1 MKTTINL
8 LAIIVAFNFATAQD
22 IQYVNAENG
31 LAVRENPNRGST
43 RLGLLDYGT
52 VLEIIEH
59 TNLQLDVMDN
69 GKKLT
74 GEWVKVR
81 SIDAYDTFE
90 GYVFNGFLTEEQLE
104 KRFKTKYDEFT
115 INIEGISEKELI
127 KDKINPQFNGVLFY
141 TFKEG
146 ETLEG
151 KTIRVKHHQ
160 DFRSIE
166 VFQKHENSL
175 VINDDKSHCDMINW
189 QHYYSSWKPLR
200 TITSNHQFKGLP
212 ISEKEATRFIEVDLD
227 EFKAVVADDCGASWG
242 EAIKDIASISNDPVS
257 VQVTKQYLR
266 VVMTDIDGNKIE
278 KIIIFEVPINN
289 SKLQGSYAKL

>member
-1 MKTTINL
+1 MYYK
-8 LAIIVAFNFATAQD
+8 AFILMCLFMGYAQAQD

-31 LAVRENPNRGST
+31 LAIRENPNRGST

-59 TNLQLDVMDN
+59 TNLELDVMDN
-69 GKKLT
+69 GQKLS

-90 GYVFNGFLTEEQLE
+90 GYVFNGFLTEETLE
-104 KRFKTKYDEFT
+104 KRFKATYDEFT
-115 INIEGISEKELI
+115 VHIEGVTEKI
-127 KDKINPQFNGVLFY
+127 AKTDKINPEFDGVIFY

-146 ETLEG
+146 ESLNG
-151 KTIRVKHHQ
+151 KTVRIKHHK
-160 DFRSIE
+160 DFRSIQ

-200 TITSNHQFKGLP
+200 TISSNHQFKGLP
-212 ISEKEATRFIEVDLD
+212 ISEKEASRFIEVDLE
-227 EFKAVVADDCGASWG
+227 EFKTVVNEDCG
-242 EAIKDIASISNDPVS
+242 EAWSESIKDVQSVTDDPVS
-257 VQVTKQYLR
+257 IKTTKEYLR

-278 KIIIFEVPINN
+278 KVIIFEVPLMPL
-289 SKLQGSYAKL
+289 KEKDLYAKL